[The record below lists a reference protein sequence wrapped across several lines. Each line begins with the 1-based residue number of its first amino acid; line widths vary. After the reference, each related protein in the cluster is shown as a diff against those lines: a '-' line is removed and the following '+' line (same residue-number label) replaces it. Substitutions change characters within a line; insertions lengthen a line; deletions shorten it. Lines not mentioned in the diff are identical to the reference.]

1 MELDILEELDNLIDK
16 YNIKWNEKDFEMIS
30 DDENGNPV
38 EFYIYYQDPEYKNKI
53 DLTEIMNRFNEGN
66 FGKFK
71 ISEFILTKNKEFRIK
86 FYDSTIHN
94 QILFY

>member
-16 YNIKWNEKDFEMIS
+16 YNIKWNEKDFE
-30 DDENGNPV
+30 
-38 EFYIYYQDPEYKNKI
+38 NKI